1 MACLIL
7 LRTASLVTWPL
18 YDMRK
23 IFRKH
28 LISMACILFCRS
40 AERVHVSETYIKMD
54 ITRERISLIFELFLS
69 FHKGFNLVSA
79 AVVCAIRASMSGLEP
94 SSVII
99 DPKYLKLVTVSSLC
113 PLTLTS
119 VLMPFVLFVFSL
131 VFSALIS
138 MPYDVDVFSKRSTKL
153 TSSCSSPAKPSMSSA
168 KRKLVIVLPPM
179 LTVP

>member
-1 MACLIL
+1 
-7 LRTASLVTWPL
+7 
-18 YDMRK
+18 MRK

-40 AERVHVSETYIKMD
+40 AERVHVSEAYRKMD
-54 ITRERISLIFELFLS
+54 MTRGRISLIFELTVMFLS

-79 AVVCAIRASMSGLEP
+79 ADICAILASISGLEL

-99 DPKYLKLVTVSSLC
+99 DPKYMKLVTVSSLC

-119 VLMPFVLFVFSL
+119 VLMPCVLFVISL

-138 MPYDVDVFSKRSTKL
+138 MPYDVDVFSRRSTKL

-168 KRKLVIVLPPM
+168 KLRLVIVLPPM